1 MTTRCLIALTLA
13 LTLTACGD
21 KEGDSGGEGAV
32 DCSSEGFEGATLY
45 TGNCGGCH
53 ASDGSGQSGP
63 SLIDAVP
70 QSTDAAI
77 TQTINDGGSTMPAFE
92 GTLSC
97 GEQKAVLEYLRDQH
111 GEEGGT

>member
-1 MTTRCLIALTLA
+1 MTTRSLIVLTLA

-21 KEGDSGGEGAV
+21 KEGDSGGEEEV
-32 DCSSEGFEGATLY
+32 DCSSEGFVGASLY
-45 TGNCGGCH
+45 TTNCAGCH
-53 ASDGSGQSGP
+53 VADGSGATGP
-63 SLIDAVP
+63 SLILAVP
-70 QSTDAAI
+70 QSTDADI

-111 GEEGGT
+111 GDEGGT